1 MRPGEVG
8 LSAVTEA
15 ELLHGVYKSA
25 RLDHNL
31 AAVLDFASQLV
42 VLPFDS
48 QVTDAYGRVRA
59 GLEKI
64 GQPIGPLDFQIA
76 ATTLAHGLILV
87 TNNTREF
94 ARVPDLKL
102 EDWTQ
107 GGWIQPGKVLSDY
120 PERFS
125 TTGSRTE
132 RFLIGRTNVMLL

>member
-1 MRPGEVG
+1 MTLPLRYLLDTNICIFIIKNKPAVVRERFDGLRSGEVG

-42 VLPFDS
+42 VVPFDS
-48 QVTDAYGRVRA
+48 QVTDAYGRIRA
-59 GLEKI
+59 GLEQL
-64 GQPIGPLDFQIA
+64 GQPIGPMDFQIA
-76 ATTLAHGLILV
+76 ATAVAHGLILV

-94 ARVPDLKL
+94 VRVPGLKI

-107 GGWIQPGKVLSDY
+107 
-120 PERFS
+120 
-125 TTGSRTE
+125 
-132 RFLIGRTNVMLL
+132 

>member
-25 RLDHNL
+25 RVDHNL
-31 AAVLDFASQLV
+31 AAVLDFASQL

-59 GLEKI
+59 GSEKI

-76 ATTLAHGLILV
+76 ATALAHSLILV

-94 ARVPDLKL
+94 ARVPGLKL

-107 GGWIQPGKVLSDY
+107 
-120 PERFS
+120 
-125 TTGSRTE
+125 
-132 RFLIGRTNVMLL
+132 

>member
-1 MRPGEVG
+1 MTPPLRYLLDTNICIFIIKNRPAAVRERFDRLRPGEVG

-25 RLDHNL
+25 RVDHNL

-42 VLPFDS
+42 VVPFDS

-59 GLEKI
+59 ELEKI
-64 GQPIGPLDFQIA
+64 GRSTFPLDFQIA
-76 ATTLAHGLILV
+76 ATALAHGLILV

-94 ARVPDLKL
+94 VRVPGLKI

-107 GGWIQPGKVLSDY
+107 
-120 PERFS
+120 
-125 TTGSRTE
+125 
-132 RFLIGRTNVMLL
+132 

>member
-1 MRPGEVG
+1 MTPSLRYLLDTNICIFIIKNRPEAVRVRFEGLRPGEVG

-25 RLDHNL
+25 RVDHNL

-76 ATTLAHGLILV
+76 ATALAHGLILV

-94 ARVPDLKL
+94 ARVPGLKL

-107 GGWIQPGKVLSDY
+107 
-120 PERFS
+120 
-125 TTGSRTE
+125 
-132 RFLIGRTNVMLL
+132 

>member
-1 MRPGEVG
+1 MTLRYLLDTNICIFIIKDRPTSVRARFDGLRPGEVG

-15 ELLHGVYKSA
+15 ELLHGVYKSE
-25 RLDHNL
+25 RVDHNL
-31 AAVLDFASQLV
+31 AAVLNFASQLV
-42 VLPFDS
+42 LLPFDS

-76 ATTLAHGLILV
+76 ATALAHGLILV

-94 ARVPDLKL
+94 ARVPGLKI

-107 GGWIQPGKVLSDY
+107 
-120 PERFS
+120 
-125 TTGSRTE
+125 
-132 RFLIGRTNVMLL
+132 

>member
-1 MRPGEVG
+1 MTPPLRYLLDTNICISIIKDRPAAVRERFDGLRPGEVG

-25 RLDHNL
+25 RVDHNL
-31 AAVLDFASQLV
+31 AAVLDFVSQLV

-59 GLEKI
+59 GLEQA

-76 ATTLAHGLILV
+76 ATALAHGLILV

-94 ARVPDLKL
+94 TRMSGLKI

-107 GGWIQPGKVLSDY
+107 
-120 PERFS
+120 
-125 TTGSRTE
+125 
-132 RFLIGRTNVMLL
+132 